1 MKRSPLIFIC
11 VATMLA
17 ATSQAAVAHVGV
29 EQTRGFTQGF
39 EHPIWGLDH
48 ILAMVMVGVLAAQMS
63 GRARLLVPAAFLT
76 VMVLGGVA
84 GKVGVG
90 LPLVEIGI
98 GFSVVVLGAVV
109 ALGLRIPEALAMG
122 MVGFF
127 AMFHGYAHGAEMPVT
142 GSSIGYGA
150 GFLLTTALLHAL
162 GFGLGAALSRK
173 PAVAGARLIRAT
185 GGAASLAGVAMVTG
199 VF

>member
-1 MKRSPLIFIC
+1 MKRTPRIFIC

-29 EQTRGFTQGF
+29 GQTRGLTQGF
-39 EHPIWGLDH
+39 EHPLGGLDH

-90 LPLVEIGI
+90 LPLVELGI
-98 GFSVVVLGAVV
+98 GLSVVVLGAVV

-127 AMFHGYAHGAEMPVT
+127 AMFHGYAHGAEMPAT

-150 GFLLTTALLHAL
+150 GFLLATALLHAV
-162 GFGLGAALSRK
+162 GFGLGAALSRM
-173 PAVAGARLIRAT
+173 PTAAGAKLIRAT
-185 GGAASLAGVAMVTG
+185 GSVASLAGVAIIAG
-199 VF
+199 IF